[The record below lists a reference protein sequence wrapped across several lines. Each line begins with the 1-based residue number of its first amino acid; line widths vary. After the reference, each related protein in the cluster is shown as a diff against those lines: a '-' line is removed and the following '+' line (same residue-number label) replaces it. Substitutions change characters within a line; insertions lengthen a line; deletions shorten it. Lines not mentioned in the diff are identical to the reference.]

1 MQQRTLYPPIEPYRT
16 GTLKVSDIHSMF
28 YQEAGNPEG
37 KPALFLHG
45 GPGVGILPDYR
56 RFFDP
61 KVYRVILPDQR
72 GAARSTPYA
81 ELSENTTWDIVEDL
95 EKLRKH
101 LHIERWIVMGGSW
114 GSTLGVSYA
123 IHYPQSVAAL
133 ILRGIFLARPME
145 EDWLFRPG
153 GASQIFPD
161 EWERFVSPIPEKERG
176 NLLPAYYSLLTGE
189 NEEEKLRAAR
199 AWTRWE
205 VSTMTLVPNPAV
217 IEAMMEPKSAVAI
230 ARIECHYSVNNFFMK
245 SDNYLLDLI
254 HKIHGIPCRIVQ
266 GRHDVLCPPISAWD
280 LHKALPGSDLRIVPD
295 GAHSP
300 MDAGMIHELV
310 QASEDFKTISS

>member
-1 MQQRTLYPPIEPYRT
+1 MEQRTLYPPIEPYRT
-16 GTLKVSDIHSMF
+16 GTLQVSDLHQLF
-28 YQEAGNPEG
+28 YQEAGNSEG

-61 KVYRVILPDQR
+61 KFYRIVLPDQR

-81 ELSENTTWDIVEDL
+81 ELRENTTWDLVEDL

-101 LHIERWIVMGGSW
+101 LNIERWIVMGGSW
-114 GSTLGVSYA
+114 GSTLALCYA
-123 IHYPQSVAAL
+123 IQYPKSVAGL
-133 ILRGIFLARPME
+133 IVRGIFLARASE
-145 EDWLFRPG
+145 EDWLFQPG

-161 EWERFVSPIPEKERG
+161 EWERFVSPIPEEDRK
-176 NLLPAYYSLLTGE
+176 NLLSIYYNILTTADE
-189 NEEEKLRAAR
+189 DERIRAAR

-205 VSTMTLVPNPAV
+205 VSTMTLVPNPRT
-217 IEAMMEPKSAVAI
+217 IQAMMEPKSAVAI
-230 ARIECHYSVNNFFMK
+230 ARIECHYSLNHFFMK
-245 SDNYLLDLI
+245 SDNHILDHI
-254 HKIHGIPCRIVQ
+254 HIIHGIPCRIVQ

-300 MDAGMIHELV
+300 MDVGMIHELV
-310 QASEDFKTISS
+310 QASEDFKGL